1 MLVYLGW
8 FYVGPLTRVNDGCEL
23 FNVKLIYIY
32 ITDDI
37 EHLTIVMDSSLLL
50 VNLGYL
56 RPLLQCYLLPTL
68 GELVF

>member
-8 FYVGPLTRVNDGCEL
+8 FYVGPLTRVNDSCEL

-37 EHLTIVMDSSLLL
+37 KDLTVVVDGSLLFI
-50 VNLGYL
+50 NLGYL
-56 RPLLQCYLLPTL
+56 RPLLQCYLLPAL